1 VSPDRKLGRRPLLA
15 RLDERLVPRLGVAL
29 RGVVGTRRRAGAA
42 TGTPGRGLGRL
53 VRREP
58 TITAAVAIVAAA
70 AILLYATGGDRHH
83 AVPPARP
90 VTPAAPALVGDVL
103 GPTVGQPVSTYL
115 GVAQQR
121 LKGMATAAPSLTVT
135 AVVDLTGYL
144 TASALDAQLNGLA
157 GVQVI
162 RAFAQVA
169 PPAAGDIHTVTLT
182 SGSDLAADLDGLRTQ
197 AHTLVVNYRKRVAL
211 EASDPS
217 TANEAVVTAY
227 ADEARQ
233 AKIDSAGI
241 GAASGCVFALVVTGP
256 ASQLQRL
263 AAQPDVRVLD
273 PAPPSVPRDSLM
285 IVPLE
290 PQTIGAV
297 PPLEFAGD

>member
-1 VSPDRKLGRRPLLA
+1 M
-15 RLDERLVPRLGVAL
+15 
-29 RGVVGTRRRAGAA
+29 
-42 TGTPGRGLGRL
+42 
-53 VRREP
+53 
-58 TITAAVAIVAAA
+58 TAAVVIVAAA
-70 AILLYATGGDRHH
+70 AVLLYTTGGDRHH

-90 VTPAAPALVGDVL
+90 SATPTPLLPDDVL

-115 GVAQQR
+115 AVAQQR
-121 LKGMATAAPSLTVT
+121 LKAMAAAGTPQPVT

-144 TASALDAQLNGLA
+144 TPAALDAQLNGLT

-182 SGSDLAADLDGLRTQ
+182 TGSDLAADLDALRAQ
-197 AHTLVVNYRKRVAL
+197 AHTLVVNYRKRVAI
-211 EASDPS
+211 ATSDPS
-217 TANEAVVTAY
+217 AANEAVVTAY

-233 AKIDSAGI
+233 AKIDLAGI

-273 PAPPSVPRDSLM
+273 PAPASVSRDSLM

-290 PQTIGAV
+290 PQTIGTV

>member
-1 VSPDRKLGRRPLLA
+1 MSGGRPGRRPLLT
-15 RLDERLVPRLGVAL
+15 RLDERVVPRLGGAL
-29 RGVVGTRRRAGAA
+29 RGARHRAAAA
-42 TGTPGRGLGRL
+42 TGAPGRGVGRIL
-53 VRREP
+53 RREP
-58 TITAAVAIVAAA
+58 TITVAVVIVAAA
-70 AILLYATGGDRHH
+70 ALLLYTTGGDHRH

-90 VTPAAPALVGDVL
+90 STAPTPSLPGDVL

-121 LKGMATAAPSLTVT
+121 LKAIGTSGTSLPVT

-144 TASALDAQLNGLA
+144 TPAALDAQLNGLA

-162 RAFAQVA
+162 RAFVQVA

-182 SGSDLAADLDGLRTQ
+182 SGSDLAADLDGLRAQ

-211 EASDPS
+211 ETSDPS
-217 TANEAVVTAY
+217 AANEAVVTAY
-227 ADEARQ
+227 ADAARQ
-233 AKIDSAGI
+233 AKIDSGGI
-241 GAASGCVFALVVTGP
+241 GAAAGCVFALVVTGP

-263 AAQPDVRVLD
+263 ATQPDVRVLD
-273 PAPPSVPRDSLM
+273 PAPASVARDSLM

-290 PQTIGAV
+290 PQTIGTV